1 MTLPVKEPKPSQ
13 TRLFIAR
20 DGASVNTYLD
30 ELIRSVE
37 AEATEEEEAYLR
49 QLRSSNHRS
58 QHARRNLNRILQRL
72 RTLKALCKN

>member
-1 MTLPVKEPKPSQ
+1 MTLGAKEQKPSQ
-13 TRLFIAR
+13 TRLFIAP
-20 DGASVNTYLD
+20 DGASMNTYLD

-37 AEATEEEEAYLR
+37 VEAAEEEAYLR